1 MPENIDGIYLNAYI
15 TEGQV
20 NANIN
25 RDREIVY
32 VTDWNNGFIAGD
44 ATTTTLP
51 NFTPIYEIDFQGI
64 VYRRNIVTWE
74 ALNAVGGAGLKY
86 AEDGDTL
93 GVIRSTGFDEHPN
106 RGAETGY
113 TEGEFSYILGDNTRG
128 EGAFGNFVA
137 GYNSQIKNVGSNM
150 STIISNYSV
159 IDEANQS
166 VIIGGTNNGRLKVD
180 VKYIVRAITSDPVG
194 DGYTTTET
202 DFFCA
207 LNGNILSPVV
217 VVGVTL
223 LEGERVYSIE
233 EQDYYILSAG
243 VMVLDSQP
251 DIDNI
256 DHSSTTTLIGGYENR
271 IYGNDTQGSSIIGGM
286 RNKLGVGHLNSV
298 ILGGY
303 DNHSKSSANLI
314 RPLNSF
320 ITIIASQYTSL
331 TDIELSFIASSYNTT
346 ITNTLVSPSF
356 AHKSIYNTVISSS
369 DTTITGSAIAHTI
382 IGSEITNI
390 NTSDVE
396 NASSK
401 GYTTHLVLNSRFN
414 DITGTGG
421 KHSIINSYSSEIRTD
436 TTTSADH
443 NSIFQSHASKIL
455 EASCASISSS
465 FFSTIEGKGFITED
479 AQLTNYTSITS
490 TLSGGIFG
498 YGTGSNIAS
507 SFYSTIASA
516 FGLGQ
521 VGTNVYSSIQNSMNV
536 SMIGYTSFSHISHGN
551 YSSINS
557 FAADV
562 PVLSP
567 NGAEIN
573 GEFSAIVSS
582 RNSSISHASEFSFI
596 HHSEYTAISETS
608 SRANIV
614 NSVGGTITKMSR
626 ASGIYNAGQSHI
638 TSSMNSMIMT
648 SENSSIRQDIV
659 KYVVLSRRD
668 SRPTNSELADLGGDV
683 YFAISVNWDFDTI
696 NKQIAKY
703 SRSVNQNGVETTSWS
718 YYTMNTGEYIRVLD
732 ENVLNNGSVNVM
744 GIGRSYKLNGTTWDD
759 IELVYNSYNGIHH
772 SVQSNI
778 TNSAGSIIMSGAFN
792 NINSFDIAKFN
803 AIMSGENNLLLV
815 TGFSTIVAGAR
826 NTIIAPLPDSAVGY
840 STILNGE
847 DNFISGAGSYQLIGG
862 GLNNTIKS
870 PDAAILHGQLN
881 VIADSVEGGYG
892 GDVSSSFANIS
903 GGIHNKIYGSPT
915 AHIGGG
921 LSNII
926 LGLANASVIAGG
938 STNLIGA
945 SGYSSFIGGGQH
957 NILGELPLLSTNKG
971 ASVTLL
977 TNTINIG
984 VGYSSALAREPKIND
999 TVRFTEN
1006 ISRGLPNGGV
1016 INDGFRID
1024 NILMTPEEKL
1034 YIVGVD
1040 TFETGFD
1047 ANDDVNIGTNVIH
1060 LDDGDG
1066 LSLGNQ
1072 IQFNQPNDTYF
1083 DAANDV
1089 NILETFSITLNDISG
1104 WRTGADIR
1112 FTKANPS
1119 DVLPTPLLEGVTY
1132 KIGGIDTLNS
1142 SIYIR
1147 TYTGTYTPITAIG
1160 SGIVTVTDV
1169 SELPLPL
1176 VYEEFYTIATIEYD
1190 NITLDDI
1197 NGAAIDI
1204 TAVGSGAIVVND
1216 FGGIGANNDGEFNG
1230 ASVNLLTNE
1239 IPAQNWYNWEVGNQ
1253 LQLQTLDYTNPVL
1266 PAPLSVGVIYKILAI
1281 NGGSILLSDM
1291 NDVAIDITVIG
1302 SGTIELFPQEVHKTA
1317 IRVSRTLGGPVGV
1330 INVDTIE
1337 SFSIS
1342 YFEDIGHIRSLGSVI
1357 AGGSDNYASQVYTV
1371 IGGGVDNIINDSAY
1385 GVIGGGRE
1393 NIITGYDNPFSTI
1406 LSGYRNKLNSI
1417 THGTILSGRDNTI
1430 TDSEFGGAAFA
1441 NIRGG
1446 HNNTIVSAWY
1456 SQIGVAQSST
1466 IGSTDYDK
1474 ETRDYLDL
1482 GYVSGNVPSSYA
1494 TIVSGQFNRIFDGP
1508 YAFIGGGHNNS
1519 AWGIFA
1525 SYGFIGNGL
1534 QNRILSADNGFIGN
1548 GAGNR
1553 VGNTQLNFPDCTL
1566 YDTGGSYKIRIPKGG
1581 ISSGDEAVIFVGEYI
1596 YVGTSGG
1603 TPSSD
1608 IEYDYTYYYISSV
1621 TDNITSTDITIAL
1634 HGPESTIIENVILD
1648 PGVGASYEI
1657 ATGNS
1662 NTYGTIVN
1670 GDSNSVSSSSGFIG
1684 TGDDNII
1691 GVNSSY
1697 AVIDSGL
1704 ENTIQRA
1711 SESFIGT
1718 GYKNTIINT
1727 GVAAILSGENNFIGN
1742 DEFDEDGV
1750 SSGHSTIINGDYN
1763 TINGVGRYQL
1773 IGGGYRNSISG
1784 DVSMSLNSR
1793 FSRIYQNNG
1802 IPLTGVVN
1810 TFNSIMSSQS
1820 AIIDLGGGASIYNS
1834 VMGSNNSGFV
1844 ASPNQFNYIY
1854 ASTVSSSF
1862 GSWISNTSGQGK
1874 LRASQYIKIDNSSNV
1889 SAHASG
1895 DTETVMNEIEFST
1908 NSVLGANGVVLT
1920 DTSVFSDSGGTLAIT
1935 LLSNPFNADNIVFM
1949 PPMSDDT
1956 LNNVITGIT
1965 YGEQY
1970 ALTLVSGTTYE
1981 IGAISYGD
1989 YSVTGDPQIQYLFSI
2004 SGATK
2009 SSISHSDSIN
2019 ISSLSTDMHV
2029 KSSNTGTIIN
2039 AVGGNI
2045 VGSNNFLTTGGVR
2058 LNVINGEEFYLAGCD
2073 TIFGANIIGNGS
2085 DITGSVPIIGGG
2097 GFVSLFNVNGS
2108 TVQNSNVVSLLN
2120 SNNDSVISGYNT
2132 SIINGSDNLILN
2144 SNTSAIFNGISN
2156 IITDTVNT
2164 SAQPL
2169 SAIVNAQY
2177 SLIDVQG
2184 TDGTG
2189 NPIYNIQ
2196 YLDAG
2201 QGGPLWSITVRA
2213 SDIGALT
2220 IGGTFSTDGIDG
2232 TFPIQDLSDYPQL
2245 NGTHT
2250 VTNLVT
2256 SIDGTRTDIYFT
2268 VMTANTP
2275 ASSFVISTTGT
2286 LGDWLV
2292 GNTPPT
2298 AFTYSFGNTIIGSIG
2313 ASITGISSYN
2323 TIMSSDNGITID
2335 ALNNVTVLGNSSIT
2349 PVADNTVYLEN
2360 LTIGGTTLKAVNI
2373 KSGTD
2378 QVNASAIVGEIWVD
2392 TANGNVLK
2400 LGV

>member
-251 DIDNI
+251 DTDNI

-521 VGTNVYSSIQNSMNV
+521 VGTNVYSSIQNSMNI

-826 NTIIAPLPDSAVGY
+826 NSILASLPDSAVGY

-847 DNFISGAGSYQLIGG
+847 DNLIFSAGSYQLIGG

-870 PDAAILHGQLN
+870 PDAAILHGQQN
-881 VIADSVEGGYG
+881 QIIATTTTNQSA
-892 GDVSSSFANIS
+892 SFATIS
-903 GGIHNKIYGSPT
+903 GGIQNVIVGSP
-915 AHIGGG
+915 ASAIGGG
-921 LSNII
+921 RN
-926 LGLANASVIAGG
+926 
-938 STNLIGA
+938 
-945 SGYSSFIGGGQH
+945 
-957 NILGELPLLSTNKG
+957 
-971 ASVTLL
+971 
-977 TNTINIG
+977 NTIT
-984 VGYSSALAREPKIND
+984 SE
-999 TVRFTEN
+999 
-1006 ISRGLPNGGV
+1006 
-1016 INDGFRID
+1016 
-1024 NILMTPEEKL
+1024 
-1034 YIVGVD
+1034 
-1040 TFETGFD
+1040 
-1047 ANDDVNIGTNVIH
+1047 
-1060 LDDGDG
+1060 
-1066 LSLGNQ
+1066 
-1072 IQFNQPNDTYF
+1072 
-1083 DAANDV
+1083 
-1089 NILETFSITLNDISG
+1089 DISG
-1104 WRTGADIR
+1104 T
-1112 FTKANPS
+1112 T
-1119 DVLPTPLLEGVTY
+1119 
-1132 KIGGIDTLNS
+1132 S
-1142 SIYIR
+1142 S
-1147 TYTGTYTPITAIG
+1147 ASFIG
-1160 SGIVTVTDV
+1160 SGIGNIIENSGYPAFIGSGLNNGIAVDPLAKDVQVNTGSNTFEISTRYKWPYDRDPEINDKVRFTQNGQQSAPYGGIDYGVYINGIPASADKIYYIVSITTNDVNDTFDATTVNPITEEIFPGDISNFNVGDKVFISGSTLPNFTPAYTTGYYTVDKLDDFTQGITLIDSDGVTRVRFTTPGTDV
-1169 SELPLPL
+1169 SA
-1176 VYEEFYTIATIEYD
+1176 V
-1190 NITLDDI
+1190 I
-1197 NGAAIDI
+1197 NNVESQSI
-1204 TAVGSGAIVVND
+1204 
-1216 FGGIGANNDGEFNG
+1216 
-1230 ASVNLLTNE
+1230 
-1239 IPAQNWYNWEVGNQ
+1239 Q
-1253 LQLQTLDYTNPVL
+1253 LST
-1266 PAPLSVGVIYKILAI
+1266 
-1281 NGGSILLSDM
+1281 
-1291 NDVAIDITVIG
+1291 
-1302 SGTIELFPQEVHKTA
+1302 
-1317 IRVSRTLGGPVGV
+1317 TLGGPVGV
-1330 INVDTIE
+1330 LTIPNGYYNIHMAYVESNGIYTDT
-1337 SFSIS
+1337 
-1342 YFEDIGHIRSLGSVI
+1342 GLGSIIV
-1357 AGGSDNYASQVYTV
+1357 GGSDNYTNGVYSTIV
-1371 IGGGVDNIINDSAY
+1371 GGSDNAMQFISY
-1385 GVIGGGRE
+1385 GLIVGGRE
-1393 NIITGYDNPFSTI
+1393 NKINFGENSSHSTIITGY
-1406 LSGYRNKLNSI
+1406 G
-1417 THGTILSGRDNTI
+1417 NTI
-1430 TDSEFGGAAFA
+1430 A
-1441 NIRGG
+1441 
-1446 HNNTIVSAWY
+1446 
-1456 SQIGVAQSST
+1456 SS
-1466 IGSTDYDK
+1466 
-1474 ETRDYLDL
+1474 
-1482 GYVSGNVPSSYA
+1482 PHA
-1494 TIVSGQFNRIFDGP
+1494 TIVSGSDNSITNRGIIETSSFAGLIIGGIDNRIGAAPYSHIGVAESSVIGITDLSDDIIDYTGYPNSSTSYSNIISGQLNRIFSSVYSLIGAGRGNNVWGIGSTGSFIGTGQFNRIV
-1508 YAFIGGGHNNS
+1508 S
-1519 AWGIFA
+1519 AD
-1525 SYGFIGNGL
+1525 SGFIGTGTYNK
-1534 QNRILSADNGFIGN
+1534 IG
-1548 GAGNR
+1548 GNS
-1553 VGNTQLNFPDCTL
+1553 VEFSNCNLATSGGPL
-1566 YDTGGSYKIRIPKGG
+1566 YNIQIPIGG
-1581 ISSGDEAVIFVGEYI
+1581 ISSGDEALITVGDYI
-1596 YVGTSGG
+1596 LMNLTSGVAS
-1603 TPSSD
+1603 PDFISD
-1608 IEYDYTYYYISSV
+1608 GPFYYYVASV
-1621 TDNITSTDITIAL
+1621 TDNVTNTDITIAIQ
-1634 HGPESTIIENVILD
+1634 GPESTIIPVDILD
-1648 PGVGASYEI
+1648 PGTDAIYTIVMNN
-1657 ATGNS
+1657 TNS
-1662 NTYGTIVN
+1662 LTAIVN
-1670 GDSNSVSSSSGFIG
+1670 GSGNRAYSVSAFMG
-1684 TGDDNII
+1684 TGYNNKI

-1697 AVIDSGL
+1697 SVIDSGL

-1711 SESFIGT
+1711 PESFIGT

-1773 IGGGYRNSISG
+1773 IGGGYRNSVSG

-1862 GSWISNTSGQGK
+1862 GSWISNTSGQGDS
-1874 LRASQYIKIDNSSNV
+1874 RASQYIKIDNSSNV
-1889 SAHASG
+1889 SVHASG
-1895 DTETVMNEIEFST
+1895 STETVMNEIEFST

-1935 LLSNPFNADNIVFM
+1935 LLSNPFNGDNIVFM